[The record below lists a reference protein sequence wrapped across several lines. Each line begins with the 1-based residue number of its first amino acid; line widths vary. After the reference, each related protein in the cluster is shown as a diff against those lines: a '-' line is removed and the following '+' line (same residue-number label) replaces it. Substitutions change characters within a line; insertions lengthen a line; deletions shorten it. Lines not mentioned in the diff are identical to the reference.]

1 MKSQPITKKD
11 RIISLDIIR
20 GLALFG
26 ILFINVPAYLV
37 FIENGPEPDLTGVN
51 GVIKLFIV
59 ILIEK
64 KFFSIFSF
72 LFGVGAYIF
81 MSRAEQRGDRYLLR
95 FSRRMLILL
104 LFGIIHVFIWFGD
117 ILFVYAILGL
127 LLIPFY
133 NRKQKTIL
141 SFAVILTVLSWLSM
155 GVNMIY
161 FNQGIDAP
169 QWMQFFS
176 GDQNTIF
183 AMFLFG
189 MYAGKSGI
197 IKNITNNAGL
207 LKKIQV
213 IMFLLFMTF
222 TAIIT
227 WLSLIPQTDQ
237 VSLFT
242 SAVVGM
248 GAVPMTFF
256 YLTTLFLLLE
266 KSVVQKFLSPVGF
279 VGQMAFTN
287 YLCQDSIG
295 RFILNQAGIEVVSP
309 HHTIIVAIAIFV
321 IQLIFSVVWLKVF
334 KFRYGPL
341 EYVWRTLTYGKLT
354 RKGTNITA

>member
-37 FIENGPEPDLTGVN
+37 MIGEAPEPDLTGIN

-81 MSRAEQRGDRYLLR
+81 MSRAEQKGDRYLLR

-104 LFGIIHVFIWFGD
+104 LFGVIHVFLWFGD
-117 ILFVYAILGL
+117 ILFVYAIFGL

-141 SFAVILTVLSWLSM
+141 SFAVILTVLSWLSA
-155 GVNMIY
+155 GIHMI
-161 FNQGIDAP
+161 FFKQGMSTP
-169 QWMQFFS
+169 QYILFFR
-176 GDQNTIF
+176 GDEITVYV
-183 AMFLFG
+183 MFLFG

-197 IKNITNNAGL
+197 IKNIANNAGI

-213 IMFLLFMTF
+213 ITFLLFMTF

-227 WLSLIPQTDQ
+227 WLSLIAQTNQ
-237 VSLFT
+237 ISFFT
-242 SAVVGM
+242 STVVGM

-266 KSVVQKFLSPVGF
+266 KSAVQKLLSPARF

-287 YLCQDSIG
+287 YLCQDTIG

-321 IQLIFSVVWLKVF
+321 FQLIFSVVWLKVF

-354 RKGTNITA
+354 RKETNISA